1 MLLYKK
7 LKVPVIPSTHFIK
20 TTCFYQMK
28 NIVDGLTDKS
38 EDRIERD
45 HQDGK
50 RSEIKYCGVTNFR
63 QSQISQLK

>member
-45 HQDGK
+45 HQIVNLMKNIVVGL
-50 RSEIKYCGVTNFR
+50 EIFNN
-63 QSQISQLK
+63 LKFYN